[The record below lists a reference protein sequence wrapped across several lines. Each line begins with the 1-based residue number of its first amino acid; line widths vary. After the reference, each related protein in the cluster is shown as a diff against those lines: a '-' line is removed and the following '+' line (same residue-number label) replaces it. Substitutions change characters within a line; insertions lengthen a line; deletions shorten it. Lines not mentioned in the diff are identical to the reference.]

1 MAMENS
7 LYMWFL
13 KIIGNYGKNLYK
25 WRFLAKIIETLAGGF
40 STFHKPGGAL
50 ARAGY
55 THREGHGKPE
65 TYHDWGVRVAIKRV
79 TWIDLGDGF
88 LNLNLPQCLLY
99 YLCIYIYI
107 I

>member
-1 MAMENS
+1 MVFENHWKLWEKPLQMEVSSEN
-7 LYMWFL
+7 
-13 KIIGNYGKNLYK
+13 N
-25 WRFLAKIIETLAGGF
+25 RTLAGGF

-88 LNLNLPQCLLY
+88 
-99 YLCIYIYI
+99 
-107 I
+107 